1 MGNSDTYTQWQQSCV
16 EPRLF
21 FERVTYDDVH
31 RFAKLCSQESP
42 YPHTERAASLS
53 VGSESVILD
62 ALAGVMDAHPQLNIG
77 GYGASVLPENATG
90 TTENHWT
97 DWLPRIPEIRLSLL
111 SLAGAASIEVEALC
125 PLSHGVKHMIQDIPP
140 RESSAPHYVSNGSC
154 IAAVLMLPSFPI
166 ALTSYNPRLG
176 LSRSA
181 LMHDGQTLSGRSPA
195 TKCFVE
201 AFEDREMYGDFV

>member
-53 VGSESVILD
+53 VESESVILD

-97 DWLPRIPEIRLSLL
+97 DW
-111 SLAGAASIEVEALC
+111 
-125 PLSHGVKHMIQDIPP
+125 
-140 RESSAPHYVSNGSC
+140 
-154 IAAVLMLPSFPI
+154 PS
-166 ALTSYNPRLG
+166 
-176 LSRSA
+176 
-181 LMHDGQTLSGRSPA
+181 
-195 TKCFVE
+195 
-201 AFEDREMYGDFV
+201 